1 MIWNQV
7 LEDGVAFPQ
16 EENYSLPWEASFV
29 HNTQY
34 DPQLGTGVW

>member
-16 EENYSLPWEASFV
+16 EENLTEETRDAFRPIQES
-29 HNTQY
+29 Q
-34 DPQLGTGVW
+34 